1 MTSTEKINRILVV
14 HGPNLNLLGSREP
27 EVYGSI
33 TMGQSTRGSSLK
45 PRIEGLS
52 FAARN
57 RTTKERSSTRYSQCA
72 SDWATG
78 IIINPGAYGHTSY
91 ALRDAIAAVALP
103 TIEVHISNIHAR
115 EPFRRR
121 SLLARVCVGQITG
134 LGWRGYLLALDWLLA
149 DD

>member
-33 TMGQSTRGSSLK
+33 TMGQVDERLLAEATNRGAELRSTQSNH
-45 PRIEGLS
+45 EGALIDAIQS
-52 FAARN
+52 VR
-57 RTTKERSSTRYSQCA
+57 
-72 SDWATG
+72 DWATG

-121 SLLARVCVGQITG
+121 SLLAGVCVGQIAG